1 MAPLSQSIAVLLQE
15 PDGRPVYQQIAAGI
29 RGAIERR
36 ELGPGERVPA
46 IRSLATEL
54 AVNRD
59 TVALAYEALAS
70 EGLLESAVGRGTF
83 VRAEQLSSPGEPAS
97 LELSAQVDRLLALGD
112 ARPRYGA
119 GQDVVALHSLIPDPS
134 LYPVQDFRRAFNR
147 VVARDGANL
156 FVYGSPQGHAGLRRV
171 LARRFGESGMDVE
184 ASDIV
189 LCHGA
194 SQGISLALRLF
205 AGEGDCV
212 AVEGP
217 TYHNV
222 LGTLAGLGVR
232 PAVVP
237 MTERGPDLA
246 ALERVLARP
255 EVRAFY
261 TIPSF
266 HNPMGI
272 TTDAEHRRALVEIAR
287 RAGKPVIEDAFEM
300 DLRCSGRPM
309 PPLAALDPSGVVVH
323 LFSFSKSLFPGARVG
338 AITARGRALEGL
350 VALKHATDL
359 SDSLPLQAA
368 MAEFVDAGD
377 YDRHLGRV
385 RRALRGRHA
394 AVTEALEEHLPP
406 GTRFTRADGGYQIW
420 VELPFAV
427 DTRDLLADAARVGVL
442 FSPGSHFL
450 PDGGPSRCLR
460 LAIAQPGE
468 DEIRSG
474 VEALGRVIRARLEA
488 RPLAGDGAG
497 VDL

>member
-1 MAPLSQSIAVLLQE
+1 MSSLSQDIAILLRE
-15 PDGRPVYQQIAAGI
+15 PDDRPVYQQIAAGI
-29 RGAIERR
+29 RSAIERR
-36 ELGPGERVPA
+36 DLAEGARVPA
-46 IRSLATEL
+46 IRSLASEL
-54 AVNRD
+54 SVNRD
-59 TVALAYEALAS
+59 TVATAYEALAS
-70 EGLLESAVGRGTF
+70 EGLLESEVGRGTF
-83 VRAEQLSSPGEPAS
+83 VRQATNGSSGQPLA
-97 LELSAQVDRLLALGD
+97 LELSGQVDRLLALGD
-112 ARPRYGA
+112 TRPRYGA
-119 GQDVVALHSLIPDPS
+119 GEDAIALHKLIPDPN

-147 VVARDGANL
+147 VVAREGAEL
-156 FVYGSPQGHAGLRRV
+156 FVYGSPQGHGGLRRV
-171 LARRFGESGMDVE
+171 LAGRFAESGMDVD
-184 ASDIV
+184 AADIV

-205 AGEGDCV
+205 AGPGDCV

-222 LGTLAGLGVR
+222 LETLAGLGVQ

-237 MTERGPDLA
+237 MTPTGPDLA
-246 ALERVLARP
+246 ALERVLSRP

-272 TTDAEHRRALVEIAR
+272 TTDAEHRRALVELAR
-287 RAGKPVIEDAFEM
+287 RAGKPIIEDAFEM
-300 DLRCSGRPM
+300 DLRCSGRPV
-309 PPLAALDPSGVVVH
+309 PPLAAFDHAGGVVH

-338 AITARGRALEGL
+338 SITARGRALEGL
-350 VALKHATDL
+350 IALKHATDL

-368 MAEFVDAGD
+368 MAEFIDAGD

-385 RRALRGRHA
+385 RRVLRERHC
-394 AVTEALEEHLPP
+394 AVTEALETHLPA

-427 DTRDLLADAARVGVL
+427 DTRDLLADAARAGVL

-460 LAIAQPGE
+460 LALALPSV
-468 DEIRSG
+468 DEIHSG
-474 VEALGRVIRARLEA
+474 IEALGRVVRARLEA
-488 RPLAGDGAG
+488 EPLGGEGAG
-497 VDL
+497 VHL